1 MSRKIDLVLVMSSV
15 NPKRGRNWYS
25 AMGILFIVV
34 GAIVLVRN
42 LFLWSP
48 EFVLDFLLNSEI
60 TNEKISVGMF
70 IFGGFL
76 LILGLRKKVV
86 Q

>member
-1 MSRKIDLVLVMSSV
+1 MSHATR
-15 NPKRGRNWYS
+15 RGRNWYS
-25 AMGILFIVV
+25 AMGVLFIIV
-34 GAIVLVRN
+34 GAIVMIRN
-42 LFLWSP
+42 VIIWSP

-70 IFGGFL
+70 VFGGVL
-76 LILGLRKKVV
+76 LFVGFRKKNV